1 MFVCNLTVDR
11 PEHHQETHPVIVV
24 FGLRAVDST
33 KKRKKGHYFRIT
45 VLLWPFFLVFLASR
59 RDLILI
65 ALDPGE
71 VSIKKR

>member
-33 KKRKKGHYFRIT
+33 IADKNYGLKNFLSSVYPSSSSHRIIVVNAGT
-45 VLLWPFFLVFLASR
+45 
-59 RDLILI
+59 
-65 ALDPGE
+65 
-71 VSIKKR
+71 